1 VGKRCFENMARLIKQ
16 KRVGH
21 PKSYSQSE
29 LSNLLGYKNGQFIS
43 NVERSLCSIPLKML
57 TKVSAILD
65 IGHEE
70 IKTAMLRDQEQTII
84 NFMKP
89 TTAISA
95 SHDVKS
101 DLPIDARKESAE

>member
-1 VGKRCFENMARLIKQ
+1 MARLIKQ
-16 KRVGH
+16 KRTGH

-57 TKVSAILD
+57 TKVSEILD
-65 IGHEE
+65 IAHDE
-70 IKTAMLRDQEQTII
+70 IKSAMLKDQEQTII

-89 TTAISA
+89 TTAASA
-95 SHDVKS
+95 SRDVKS
-101 DLPIDARKESAE
+101 DLLIDSHKESAE